1 MNSVLQS
8 RMGGKAIVPIIRK
21 AGSYNHAPVH
31 LLGHYNSPV
40 KKLGH
45 TNGYSASR

>member
-1 MNSVLQS
+1 
-8 RMGGKAIVPIIRK
+8 MGGKAIVPIIRK